1 MAATI
6 RTAENLVARLNRI
19 DSKLSRS
26 ISAYS
31 HAAAATDRTVL
42 AEAQGQAA
50 RLPSVE
56 WQRRR
61 EAEALGY
68 MLEDM
73 QDEALTAERTEAV
86 AALEA
91 AGISSGIHGGWRQLK
106 SGSHLIQM
114 IRDLAVC
121 RSAVRLGTSP
131 AWGRERG
138 AQIIETLR
146 ECGVE
151 CEAIQ

>member
-6 RTAENLVARLNRI
+6 RTAENLVCSLNRI

-26 ISAYS
+26 ISAFS
-31 HAAAATDRTVL
+31 HAAAATDRAVL
-42 AEAQGQAA
+42 AQVGA
-50 RLPSVE
+50 E
-56 WQRRR
+56 WHQRR

-68 MLEDM
+68 MMEDV
-73 QDEALTAERTEAV
+73 QDEALTAKRAEAV

-106 SGSHLIQM
+106 AGSHLIQM

-121 RSAVRLGTSP
+121 RSAIRLGTSP

-146 ECGVE
+146 ECGIE
-151 CEAIQ
+151 CEAI